1 MSERATWVRWR
12 IVGLLLG
19 YAALVHFNRISIA
32 VAGTERLMPQ
42 FGISPVRMG
51 ALMSAYLWTYT
62 LMMTPGGW
70 FIDRFGSRASLLVV
84 GFGSA
89 LCVGLTGLAGF
100 TVTSA
105 AAIVPL
111 LFAIRAC
118 LGVTNAPFHPGAA
131 HAVSRW
137 IPGPQRAS
145 LNGLVNAAA
154 LAGISCTYYLFGFM
168 MDRLGWPGAFVAA
181 AVVTGLVAAAW
192 AATAASGPAQHAG
205 VNEAERRLIV
215 AEAPGAP
222 ASTRVSAL
230 PPWKKRSVMLLTL
243 SYAAVGYFQY
253 MFFYWMQYYFEEKL
267 GLGKDRARLYSTIP
281 SVAMALGMA
290 VGGRLTDIA
299 QRWVGAR
306 RGRVLVT
313 VTGMVASAA
322 LLLAGI
328 LFKDPV
334 WIVTCFSLAL
344 ASLGAS
350 EGAFWTTATDLGA
363 ERAGV
368 AAAIVNTGGNAG
380 GALAPLLTPLI
391 GEHFGWQGG
400 MAVAAVLCFLGAI
413 LWRWID
419 PDEGFQTPAAGQT
432 SPPIES
438 LRDGVPTSAVS

>member
-1 MSERATWVRWR
+1 MNDRPTMVRWR

-32 VAGTERLMPQ
+32 VAGTERLIPE
-42 FGISPVRMG
+42 FHISPVKMG

-89 LCVGLTGLAGF
+89 LCVGLTGVAGF

-105 AAIVPL
+105 TLIVPL

-137 IPGPQRAS
+137 IPGPQRVS
-145 LNGLVNAAA
+145 VNGLVNAAA

-168 MDRLGWPGAFVAA
+168 MDRLGWPGAFVCA
-181 AVVTGLVAAAW
+181 AVVTGLVAAVW
-192 AATAASGPAQHAG
+192 MATAASGPAQHAG
-205 VNEAERRLIV
+205 VNAEERRLIGTEDPSRPV
-215 AEAPGAP
+215 A
-222 ASTRVSAL
+222 TRSSSV
-230 PPWKKRSVMLLTL
+230 PPWKKRSVILLTL

-253 MFFYWMQYYFEEKL
+253 MFFYWMQYYFDTVL
-267 GLGKDRARLYSTIP
+267 GLGKDRGRLYATIP

-290 VGGRLTDIA
+290 AGGWLTDAA
-299 QRWVGAR
+299 QTRWGPR
-306 RGRVLVT
+306 RGRTLVT
-313 VTGMVASAA
+313 VSGMIASAA
-322 LLLAGI
+322 LLGAGI
-328 LFKDPV
+328 LFRDAT

-350 EGAFWTTATDLGA
+350 EGAFWTTATDLGG

-391 GEHFGWQGG
+391 SAHFGWQGG
-400 MAVAAVLCFLGAI
+400 MAVAALYCFLGAI

-419 PDEGFQTPAAGQT
+419 PDEGFQSPRSGEI
-432 SPPIES
+432 SPPAES
-438 LRDGVPTSAVS
+438 VPDRPSPSAVS